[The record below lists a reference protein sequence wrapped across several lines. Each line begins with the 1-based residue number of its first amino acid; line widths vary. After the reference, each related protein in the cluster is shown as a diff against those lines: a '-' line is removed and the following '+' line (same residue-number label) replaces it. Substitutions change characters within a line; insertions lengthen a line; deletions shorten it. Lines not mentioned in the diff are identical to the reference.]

1 MPSLRELIY
10 AKYLEID
17 LENEQINDFS
27 LRKALLNSLFYE
39 EFIRFANLN
48 NSKLHD
54 FPKLYEW
61 VKFKIWYIIIHQQQ
75 VEGIFN
81 IFDIKTNKN
90 MSLDTQKS
98 KLYLAKSS
106 LSDLKFT
113 NNDLKKVSIKQKK
126 VQLLNN
132 ENIDNENILT
142 TQAANDLFDKLF
154 NKK

>member
-1 MPSLRELIY
+1 
-10 AKYLEID
+10 
-17 LENEQINDFS
+17 
-27 LRKALLNSLFYE
+27 
-39 EFIRFANLN
+39 
-48 NSKLHD
+48 
-54 FPKLYEW
+54 
-61 VKFKIWYIIIHQQQ
+61 
-75 VEGIFN
+75 
-81 IFDIKTNKN
+81 

>member
-1 MPSLRELIY
+1 
-10 AKYLEID
+10 
-17 LENEQINDFS
+17 
-27 LRKALLNSLFYE
+27 
-39 EFIRFANLN
+39 
-48 NSKLHD
+48 
-54 FPKLYEW
+54 
-61 VKFKIWYIIIHQQQ
+61 